1 MTTEIRWLQPGL
13 VEAMHLRQL
22 AEHGGASGLRDTGLL
37 ETALAKPLQWVSYG
51 DPPPD
56 LAALAA
62 AYGFGIAHLHPFVDG
77 NKRTSLVATL
87 AFLRINGFDIKATPE
102 ERYLIWIVLAA
113 GTLSEESLATWLR
126 ERMTSASYSSG
137 GAGR

>member
-1 MTTEIRWLQPGL
+1 MTTDIRWLQPGL

-22 AEHGGASGLRDTGLL
+22 AEHGGASGLRGAALL
-37 ETALAKPLQWVSYG
+37 ETALAKPLQLVSYG

-77 NKRTSLVATL
+77 SKRTSLVATL
-87 AFLRINGFDIKATPE
+87 TFLRINGFDIKATQE
-102 ERYLIWIVLAA
+102 QRYLKWITLAA
-113 GTLSEESLATWLR
+113 GTLPELTLVAWLR
-126 ERMTSASYSSG
+126 ERMIYASESSG